1 MLQKAHQTQPLKNQ
15 QLCFELNE
23 AFLIKRGFLHALVV
37 LWFGPSTFQN
47 LAIHVSTVR
56 CQYEKSSCCA
66 SVPTSPRNLESFS
79 VHQVVD
85 PGIVEITLHVVP
97 ESKPNPVSPQFYFEN
112 DAFFLAFLI
121 KMFFVNSGPSLPKAR
136 HKPERRGGGKTGMID
151 VNGKNNKVE
160 QKNNK
165 VEQKNNKKTKTMGDV
180 TLKGYDMT
188 NTVTKG
194 TGVRVHKQ

>member
-1 MLQKAHQTQPLKNQ
+1 MVIVTFSK
-15 QLCFELNE
+15 
-23 AFLIKRGFLHALVV
+23 FLVHYYFV
-37 LWFGPSTFQN
+37 L
-47 LAIHVSTVR
+47 L
-56 CQYEKSSCCA
+56 
-66 SVPTSPRNLESFS
+66 
-79 VHQVVD
+79 
-85 PGIVEITLHVVP
+85 
-97 ESKPNPVSPQFYFEN
+97 
-112 DAFFLAFLI
+112 
-121 KMFFVNSGPSLPKAR
+121 FVNSGPSLPKAR

-165 VEQKNNKKTKTMGDV
+165 KTKTMGDV

>member
-1 MLQKAHQTQPLKNQ
+1 MHSEMKPLKRLLVAGLATHPSLRRKLSTCDCTPWWFPNASGFSSDDQ
-15 QLCFELNE
+15 
-23 AFLIKRGFLHALVV
+23 KRGSL
-37 LWFGPSTFQN
+37 
-47 LAIHVSTVR
+47 
-56 CQYEKSSCCA
+56 
-66 SVPTSPRNLESFS
+66 
-79 VHQVVD
+79 
-85 PGIVEITLHVVP
+85 
-97 ESKPNPVSPQFYFEN
+97 
-112 DAFFLAFLI
+112 FFLSVVRNSLTSAD
-121 KMFFVNSGPSLPKAR
+121 VNSGPSLPKAR

-165 VEQKNNKKTKTMGDV
+165 KTKTMGAV

>member
-1 MLQKAHQTQPLKNQ
+1 MINEKPSKAGQGRQTKAKEGVRPRPASEEERQVGGCPRPASEEERQVGGRPRPASEEERQVGGCPRPASEEERQVGGRPRPAVNKTRSCQRLDEFFFFFKV
-15 QLCFELNE
+15 
-23 AFLIKRGFLHALVV
+23 RGSRH
-37 LWFGPSTFQN
+37 
-47 LAIHVSTVR
+47 H
-56 CQYEKSSCCA
+56 
-66 SVPTSPRNLESFS
+66 
-79 VHQVVD
+79 
-85 PGIVEITLHVVP
+85 
-97 ESKPNPVSPQFYFEN
+97 
-112 DAFFLAFLI
+112 
-121 KMFFVNSGPSLPKAR
+121 VNSGPSLPKAR

-165 VEQKNNKKTKTMGDV
+165 KIKTMGDV

>member
-1 MLQKAHQTQPLKNQ
+1 MWEPRQ
-15 QLCFELNE
+15 QLQIVRGRRSFMATCRSSFYDQR
-23 AFLIKRGFLHALVV
+23 IKSYHGY
-37 LWFGPSTFQN
+37 G
-47 LAIHVSTVR
+47 
-56 CQYEKSSCCA
+56 
-66 SVPTSPRNLESFS
+66 
-79 VHQVVD
+79 
-85 PGIVEITLHVVP
+85 
-97 ESKPNPVSPQFYFEN
+97 
-112 DAFFLAFLI
+112 
-121 KMFFVNSGPSLPKAR
+121 VNSGPSLPKAR

-165 VEQKNNKKTKTMGDV
+165 KIKTMGDV